1 MLYIWSVLLLTIKSC
16 ARHGFRD
23 EIMRFL
29 KIAASFAFATFAVCA
44 NAQNLSKVFFEKSRF
59 NFIPSTLTSDGTDQ
73 LSTRRISYELPKAIS
88 IYDVNM
94 KLIKTISTSNNIGII
109 PINYTDNNQTEC
121 VVFATQSLFDKDN
134 SYEYIVPIGYYN
146 KEFNYVDATGLRIVK
161 DDNTTIAEISFDDK
175 WILYMGDWNSNFNNW
190 YVKVFR
196 LFDDTNLKEHFYLA
210 VDVYRD
216 GGEYEE
222 NATLVYAFERGK
234 VSTSIKKVNEIKN
247 SIKATPSMPQKNE
260 VVKVDLSGIQSPKKL
275 LVVSSEGKIVCS
287 KNLSSDQ
294 KETTVETGKF
304 PAGMYIIQVAD
315 AKNIRENCRIIIR

>member
-121 VVFATQSLFDKDN
+121 VVFATQSLFDKHN

-294 KETTVETGKF
+294 KETTVETGDF